1 MWPCKNGRDCITPTS
16 VCDGKANTI
25 YDCFDGSDELPETCS
40 NWECPETT
48 WRCNNNMTCL
58 PLDKVS
64 RQKKTFLGLNLKNPH
79 FLGDFQTLKCRG
91 SPSLWRFFH
100 AMGTGPDKG

>member
-64 RQKKTFLGLNLKNPH
+64 R
-79 FLGDFQTLKCRG
+79 
-91 SPSLWRFFH
+91 
-100 AMGTGPDKG
+100 